1 MTDGQGPGCRL
12 NAVVLALQAA
22 VKRDVATFVTFNRT
36 TLLFHEIAGAL
47 RLLNRVQAGVLHW
60 GAGQCGPML
69 GILANLIT
77 VESDERLGIHLISL
91 IYVATFATF
100 N

>member
-1 MTDGQGPGCRL
+1 
-12 NAVVLALQAA
+12 
-22 VKRDVATFVTFNRT
+22 
-36 TLLFHEIAGAL
+36 
-47 RLLNRVQAGVLHW
+47 
-60 GAGQCGPML
+60 ML